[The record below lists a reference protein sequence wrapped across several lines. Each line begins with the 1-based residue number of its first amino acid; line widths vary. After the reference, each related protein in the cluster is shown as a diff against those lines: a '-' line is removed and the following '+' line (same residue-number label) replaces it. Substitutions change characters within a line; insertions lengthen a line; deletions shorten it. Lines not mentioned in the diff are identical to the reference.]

1 MSHGRCSI
9 ERDGLPMDR
18 ELILRKLEAL
28 SRFVGR
34 IQTSVPSTGDLLHTD
49 LDAQDIVSV
58 NLQRAVQACVD
69 IALNIIADSQRE
81 IPAGMGDTF
90 PVLASMGVLDSALA
104 EHLRK
109 AVGFRNISVHEYEA
123 VDWDI
128 VYAIA
133 TERIQDFRDFA
144 GAVLARIDD
153 TDDTTTA

>member
-1 MSHGRCSI
+1 
-9 ERDGLPMDR
+9 MDK

-28 SRFVGR
+28 SRFLQR

-69 IALNIIADSQRE
+69 IALSIIAGSQRE
-81 IPAGMGDTF
+81 IPSGMGEAF
-90 PVLASMGVLDSALA
+90 PLLASLGVLDTEVAG
-104 EHLRK
+104 HLRH
-109 AVGFRNISVHEYEA
+109 AVGFRNISIHEYET

-133 TERIQDFRDFA
+133 TEHIQDFRDFSK
-144 GAVLARIDD
+144 AVLALIEQ
-153 TDDTTTA
+153 TPPS